1 MNATTS
7 TSSITHLPAR
17 RARQAGWNL
26 IELMVVVSII
36 TILLAI
42 LINTAVEGK
51 GPIEQTKVIL
61 RGLNAVATE
70 YEVAT
75 TLKIDHLTPAT
86 LATSPVTNT
95 PSSIHRFCFAV
106 WKLDKTRLMM
116 SSLGKDAVA
125 PTLNNVAPLQVN
137 DAWGKA
143 IRYYSGSGTTVHIE
157 GGTSSTL
164 LAAGMPSSKDPYF
177 ASAGP
182 DGKWGTVDANNV
194 PNTDARDNL
203 YSNSLD

>member
-1 MNATTS
+1 M
-7 TSSITHLPAR
+7 R
-17 RARQAGWNL
+17 RPSRQAGWNL

-51 GPIEQTKVIL
+51 GPIEQTKVTL
-61 RGLNAVATE
+61 RGLHAVATE

-75 TLKIDHLTPAT
+75 TLKIDHFTPAT
-86 LATSPVTNT
+86 LATAPVTNT
-95 PSSIHRFCFAV
+95 PSSMHRFCFAV
-106 WKLDKTRLMM
+106 WKLDKTRSMM
-116 SSLGKDAVA
+116 RTLGKDAVA
-125 PTLNNVAPLQVN
+125 PGANDVAPLTVS

-143 IRYYSGSGTTVHIE
+143 IRYYSGSGANLHIE
-157 GGTSSTL
+157 GGTLSTL
-164 LAAGMPSSKDPYF
+164 LAAGMPTSKDAYF

-194 PNTDARDNL
+194 PNTDAKDNL